1 MFNQNRIYRVFRL
14 INLLKSTPAKSI
26 KRLSESMEVSE
37 RSLYRYMELLVEVGF
52 EIYKDS
58 SNRYYLNRDH
68 IESFTKEE
76 AELISRSI
84 SSNQKSNPLVKSIKT
99 KLVLLDEMN
108 VASNEIAVTHYSK
121 VISLLQES
129 IETKSQVLLI
139 KYQSASTESIS
150 DRLVEPVSFSSTF
163 DSITA
168 FEVDSA
174 RNKFFKI
181 ERIGN
186 VQILDSPFK
195 FENKHESLVSD
206 IFGFN
211 DIGTRYHIKVQLSMR
226 AMLWLKDDYPLSVSF
241 MKEEADGQWILE
253 TEVFNMEPLNRII
266 RSMPEEIELLK
277 LNDR

>member
-52 EIYKDS
+52 IIQKDS
-58 SNRYYLNRDH
+58 SNRYFLNHDH

-76 AELISRSI
+76 AELISQSI
-84 SSNQKSNPLVKSIKT
+84 SSNQKNNPLVKSIRT

-108 VASNEIAVTHYSK
+108 VASNEIVASHYSK
-121 VISLLQES
+121 VISKLQEA
-129 IETKSQVLLI
+129 IETKSQVILS
-139 KYQSASTESIS
+139 KYQSASTESVS
-150 DRLVEPVSFSSTF
+150 DRLVEPVCFSSSF

-168 FEVDSA
+168 FEVESGK
-174 RNKFFKI
+174 NKFFKI

-186 VQILDSPFK
+186 VQILGKPF
-195 FENKHESLVSD
+195 EHVEKHESLESD

-211 DIGTRYHIKVQLSMR
+211 DTGEIHHVRLQLSMR
-226 AMLWLKDDYPLSVSF
+226 AMLWLKDDYPLSFSF
-241 MKEEADGQWILE
+241 MKEEADGQWILDVK
-253 TEVFNMEPLNRII
+253 VFTMEPVNRII
-266 RSMPEEIELLK
+266 RSMPEDIISI
-277 LNDR
+277 N